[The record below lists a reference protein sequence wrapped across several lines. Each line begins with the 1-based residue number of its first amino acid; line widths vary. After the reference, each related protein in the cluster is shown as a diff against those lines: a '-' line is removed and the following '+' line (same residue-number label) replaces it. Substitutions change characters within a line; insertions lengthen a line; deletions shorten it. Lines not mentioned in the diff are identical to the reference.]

1 MPVVARRKQRF
12 TLDDN
17 VDIPENMGFM
27 VTEDCTL
34 SYLLRDSDDNVVAD
48 TIVAGIFYPFDIRRA
63 RSTGTTPGTAEVTV
77 FYPKLLRD
85 FAAPR
90 LPSGTRS

>member
-48 TIVAGIFYPFDIRRA
+48 TIVAGIFYP
-63 RSTGTTPGTAEVTV
+63 PG
-77 FYPKLLRD
+77 
-85 FAAPR
+85 
-90 LPSGTRS
+90 S